1 MLRKEHPL
9 LSPPQ
14 LHHIL
19 LHYILPGIPGLQGLP
34 GSISADYFPSISLV
48 ITPEH
53 WRPSITEADSAF
65 NHGTLN
71 PHRFT
76 YIICYGI

>member
-1 MLRKEHPL
+1 MLRKEYPI

-19 LHYILPGIPGLQGLP
+19 LHYNLPGIPGLPGLP
-34 GSISADYFPSISLV
+34 GSASADYFQPISLV

-53 WRPSITEADSAF
+53 WRPSITEADAAF
-65 NHGTLN
+65 NHGK
-71 PHRFT
+71 
-76 YIICYGI
+76 Y